1 MLASH
6 EEANGT
12 ELIHFKHTSAPA
24 TGAKPT
30 KGGGPYFCAG
40 ERPNNNA
47 RTDLLQPKECFC
59 VIVIYYEK
67 EDAAE
72 RENADNGSSESA
84 GLTSRRAAALGL
96 HWRRGRAF
104 VFKN

>member
-1 MLASH
+1 MLTSH

-30 KGGGPYFCAG
+30 KAGPHFCTG
-40 ERPNNNA
+40 EHPNNNA

-67 EDAAE
+67 EDVAE
-72 RENADNGSSESA
+72 RENTDNGSSESA
-84 GLTSRRAAALGL
+84 GLTSHRAAALG
-96 HWRRGRAF
+96 
-104 VFKN
+104 